1 MKLMFAL
8 ALMSMPLPALAETAA
23 AADTPGKT
31 AAGVQYTQPKDWT
44 LQVKGAVTVFVSP
57 ESDLRIAVVDVGAA
71 TDAKDAAA
79 KAWALFKPD
88 GVPTPRLVTAAPPAE
103 GWSERASISY
113 ETSPNE
119 RATRSATALKQ
130 GNSWTVLIVDGSEAT
145 ANKRSAATAIVQG
158 SLHPAG
164 YARETFAGKV
174 AHPLTPDRIKLL
186 RDFVAESARQLE
198 VPGVGMALIDHG
210 KVVWVGGVGVRALG
224 SPEPVDAHTKF
235 MVASN
240 TKGMSTLLLS
250 ILADEGKLRWDQ
262 HVTDLYPSFRLGS
275 DEVTRSVEVRHLV
288 CACTGLPRKD
298 FAFIL
303 ADQGKPA
310 IDTFRQ
316 LAETQPTSKFGEL
329 FQYNNLMASASGFVG
344 GHLLYPNMEIGAAYD
359 RAMQVKIFDPLG
371 MHDTTFDYRKGESGD
386 FARPHGYDINGR
398 MTVMSNMFNYTVYPY
413 RPAGGAFSSAA
424 DMARYVQ
431 LELGQG
437 VTPEGKRIVSAAN
450 ILKRRERGVPVGENN
465 WYGMGLFYR
474 VAWGVPVVTHGGTLQ
489 GFHSDWW
496 ALPEQ
501 GVGAVILTNADS
513 GPALLE
519 PFLRRL
525 MEVMYDGKPE
535 AAQEVAAAATRLKAQ
550 AAARKARLTI
560 PGDPAA
566 LGNLAA
572 HYNGPEGSSLTITE
586 RDGGKWIKAGSIEG
600 PLATRKNA
608 DGSISLVSIAPGSI
622 GFDGLIGNDAAGN
635 RTLTVRDSQHAY
647 VYTEVK

>member
-8 ALMSMPLPALAETAA
+8 ALMSMPLPALAQTAA
-23 AADTPGKT
+23 SADTPGKT

-44 LQVKGAVTVFVSP
+44 AQVKGPVTVFVSP
-57 ESDLRIAVVDVGAA
+57 ESDLRLAVVDVGAA
-71 TDAKDAAA
+71 PDARAAAA
-79 KAWALFKPD
+79 KAWLLFKPD
-88 GVPTPRLVTAAPPAE
+88 AVPSPRLVTAAPPAE
-103 GWSERASISY
+103 GWSERASLAY

-119 RATRSATALKQ
+119 RAVRSALALKQ
-130 GNSWTVLIVDGSEAT
+130 GQAWTVLIVDGAEST
-145 ANKRSAATAIVQG
+145 YNKRSAAAAIVQG

-164 YARETFAGKV
+164 YTKESFAGKT
-174 AHPLTPDRIKLL
+174 AHALTPERIQLL
-186 RDFVAESARQLE
+186 RDFVAQSAAALE

-210 KVVWVGGVGVRALG
+210 KVVWAGGVGVRALG

-262 HVTDLYPSFRLGS
+262 HVTDLYPTFRLGS

-303 ADQGKPA
+303 ADQGVPA
-310 IDTFRQ
+310 ADTFRQ

-329 FQYNNLMASASGFVG
+329 FQYNNLMASASGYLG
-344 GHLLYPNMEIGAAYD
+344 GSLLYPGMEIGAAYD
-359 RAMQVKIFDPLG
+359 KAMQVKIFGPLG
-371 MHDTTFDYRKGESGD
+371 MRDTTFDYKIGESGD
-386 FARPHGYDINGR
+386 WARPHGYDVNGR
-398 MTVMSNMFNYTVYPY
+398 MTVMSNFFNATVYPY
-413 RPAGGAFSSAA
+413 RPAGGAFSSAI

-431 LELGQG
+431 LELGKG
-437 VTPEGKRIVSAAN
+437 MMPGGKRIVSEAN

-489 GFHSDWW
+489 GYHSDWW
-496 ALPEQ
+496 ALPDQ

-550 AAARKARLTI
+550 AGARRARLTL

-572 HYNGPEGSSLTITE
+572 HYNGPEGSSLTITDK
-586 RDGGKWIKAGSIEG
+586 DGGKWIMAGSIQG
-600 PLATRKNA
+600 PLATRKNP
-608 DGSISLVSIAPGSI
+608 DGSISLVSIAPGNI
-622 GFDGLIGNDAAGN
+622 GFDGLIGTDAAGN

>member
-1 MKLMFAL
+1 MKQMFAL
-8 ALMSMPLPALAETAA
+8 ALMSMPLPALAQTAA

-57 ESDLRIAVVDVGAA
+57 ESDLRLSVVDVGAA

-79 KAWALFKPD
+79 MALALFKPG

-103 GWSERASISY
+103 GWSERAGIAY
-113 ETSPNE
+113 ETSPSE
-119 RATRSATALKQ
+119 RAARSATALKQ
-130 GNSWTVLIVDGSEAT
+130 GNSWTVLIVDGAEAT
-145 ANKRSAATAIVQG
+145 ANKRSAATAIVLG

-174 AHPLTPDRIKLL
+174 AHPLTPDRIKIL
-186 RDFVAESARQLE
+186 RDFVAQSAAQLE

-262 HVTDLYPSFRLGS
+262 HVTDLYPRFRLGA
-275 DEVTRSVEVRHLV
+275 DATTRAVEVRHLV

-303 ADQGKPA
+303 ADQCKPA
-310 IDTFRQ
+310 ADTFRQ
-316 LAETQPTSKFGEL
+316 LAETQPTSKFGDL
-329 FQYNNLMASASGFVG
+329 FQYNNLMASASGFLG
-344 GHLLYPNMEIGAAYD
+344 GALLYPGMEIGAAYD
-359 RAMQVKIFDPLG
+359 KAMQVKIFDPLG
-371 MHDTTFDYRKGESGD
+371 MHDTTFDYARGESGD

-398 MTVMSNMFNYTVYPY
+398 MTVMSNMFNYTVYPS
-413 RPAGGAFSSAA
+413 RPAGGAFSSAI

-431 LELGQG
+431 LELGKG
-437 VTPEGKRIVSAAN
+437 VLPDGRRIVSEAN

-474 VAWGVPVVTHGGTLQ
+474 IAWGVPVVTHGGTLQ

-496 ALPEQ
+496 ALPDQ

-525 MEVMYDGKPE
+525 FEVMYDGKPE
-535 AAQEVAAAATRLKAQ
+535 AAQDVAAAATRLKAQ
-550 AAARKARLTI
+550 AAARRARLTL

-608 DGSISLVSIAPGSI
+608 DGSISLVSIGPGSI
-622 GFDGLIGNDAAGN
+622 GFDGLIGTDAAGN

-647 VYTEVK
+647 VYTEVR